1 MSQDRELENYLQGN
15 SDLSQV
21 YADAPPVEPL
31 EHLDAAILAQAHRAV
46 NARPGIRPKRRWA
59 IPLGMVASLFAIV
72 MIGLQLPYLLKEPML
87 LQAPPEANV
96 TAAMDQAEAEQVS
109 RAAAERG
116 KLQAVAK
123 PKSEITRN
131 EPAKSAMEAY
141 APPAAPMAAAP
152 APAMAAKR
160 IELRESAELPN
171 AGALEKEQK
180 AADVGTGDVSDALAR
195 RVPAAA
201 VLVAPQ
207 TAQTAPALKNDEAI
221 KEDLPPEVWLARIKK
236 LKQEGKQE
244 EAMKELAAFRKR
256 HPDFRVPAAFDTP

>member
-1 MSQDRELENYLQGN
+1 MSQDRELEKYLQGN
-15 SDLSQV
+15 SDLSQL
-21 YADAPPVEPL
+21 YADAPPVEPP

-72 MIGLQLPYLLKEPML
+72 MIGLQLPYLLKEPVL
-87 LQAPPEANV
+87 LQAPTEVNV
-96 TAAMDQAEAEQVS
+96 AAAMNQAATEQAS
-109 RAAAERG
+109 RAATEHG
-116 KLQAVAK
+116 KLQAMGKA
-123 PKSEITRN
+123 KSEVTRN
-131 EPAKSAMEAY
+131 EPAKPAQEAY

-160 IELRESAELPN
+160 IELRERAEILN
-171 AGALEKEQK
+171 AGVPEKEQK
-180 AADVGTGDVSDALAR
+180 AADVGAGDISDSLAR

-201 VLVAPQ
+201 LVAPQ